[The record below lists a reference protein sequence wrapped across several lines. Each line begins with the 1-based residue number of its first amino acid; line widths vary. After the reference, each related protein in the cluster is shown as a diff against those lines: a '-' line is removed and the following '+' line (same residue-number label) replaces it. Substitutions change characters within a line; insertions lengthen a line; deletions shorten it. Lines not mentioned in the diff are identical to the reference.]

1 MFLQKMS
8 RATFTMQ
15 VSDII
20 RYYNPDE
27 PDMWK
32 QITKA
37 VPYIFRDFPIWNESH
52 RQTLCEK
59 ILQYYYEY
67 EIGFQTVQSWIFHLN
82 ENLNRIMP
90 YYNALALTQLSEI
103 SDISIEDLIND
114 TDFTDIFN
122 RKYDETRDDKGNTKE
137 EGTSSSEFSNT
148 GKVEGTSSSEAQS
161 TSSNDFNGFKLHSDE
176 PQVNFASG
184 TYARDYASMLDEE
197 ENNSNSNSSGTTSGT
212 DNTDTTSSG
221 SDSGTSSKNTD
232 TTANRKTDGNVD
244 EWRKVQGRRGSF
256 TIPSVLAEAQKII
269 YNIDSMITMDLK
281 KNFMGLIV

>member
-8 RATFTMQ
+8 RASFTMQ

-32 QITKA
+32 RITKA
-37 VPYIFRDFPIWNESH
+37 VPYIFRDFPIWNETH
-52 RQTLCEK
+52 RQDLCEK

-90 YYNALALTQLSEI
+90 YYNALALTQLSEL

-114 TDFTDIFN
+114 TDFTDLFN
-122 RKYDETRDDKGNTKE
+122 RKYNENRDDTGHNTE
-137 EGTSSSEFSNT
+137 EGSSSSEFSNT
-148 GKVEGTSSSEAQS
+148 GKVEGTSSSNANSE
-161 TSSNDFNGFKLHSDE
+161 SSNSFQGMKLHSDE

-184 TYARDYASMLDEE
+184 TYARDYASTLDDEE
-197 ENNSNSNSSGTTSGT
+197 NSSSSTSNGTTSGT

-221 SDSGTSSKNTD
+221 SDSGKSSKSTD
-232 TTANRKTDGNVD
+232 STANRKTDGNVD
-244 EWRKVQGRRGSF
+244 EMRKVQGRRGFF